1 MCSVSKITAF
11 CTSIKMLIKISL
23 VGKPT
28 VLSENLVHVPID
40 EDGEKE
46 GVKDGGIQ
54 FEHSI

>member
-1 MCSVSKITAF
+1 
-11 CTSIKMLIKISL
+11 MLIKISL